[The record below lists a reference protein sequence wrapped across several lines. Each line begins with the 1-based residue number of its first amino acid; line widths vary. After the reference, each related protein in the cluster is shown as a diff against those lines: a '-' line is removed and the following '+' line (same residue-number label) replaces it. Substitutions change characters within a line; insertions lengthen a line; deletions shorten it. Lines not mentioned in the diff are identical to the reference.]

1 MDTTRAA
8 IHVGK
13 TPFDQGTDVEMA
25 LLEVSHEKERGI
37 TIGCRH
43 GYNRT

>member
-1 MDTTRAA
+1 MDTTRDA

-25 LLEVSHEKERGI
+25 LLEVSLNKALRLVD
-37 TIGCRH
+37 CCH